1 LDTYNQV
8 LLCTV
13 LQSIS
18 IFNKVLR

>member
-13 LQSIS
+13 LQWIS